1 MQKTLLASLL
11 VFSAAGTVTAQAIPN
26 AGFETWVD
34 QMFFEEPEN
43 WATFNAA
50 VVLFEDL
57 DAPVTQSTDAHS
69 GTYAARVTNRVGDF
83 DDDGDNDTLAG
94 VMFTGHINIITETI
108 VAGWPFTARPDSLV
122 GWTKYATPGNDNYRI
137 GVTLTKWNPVTHETD
152 EIGTGIYT
160 GGAAAAYGRF
170 HVAIDYVSTETPD
183 TALIMVTS
191 SADEDAVVAGSDL
204 FVDDLAF
211 VTNNTAGLETLKN
224 ADFAV
229 YPNPANNQLEVRNN
243 TANQL
248 TLSDIS
254 GKQVATFDVRNQL
267 QVVLPTAAY
276 ENGVYLLRSDLGT
289 TLQLVIQH

>member
-11 VFSAAGTVTAQAIPN
+11 VFSAAGSVTAQTIPN

-34 QMFFEEPEN
+34 QVVFEEPEN

-50 VVLFEDL
+50 VVLFENVDG
-57 DAPVTQSTDAHS
+57 PVTQSTDAHS
-69 GTYAARVTNRVGDF
+69 GTYAARVTNRISDF
-83 DDDGDNDTLAG
+83 DDDGENDTLAG
-94 VMFTGHINIITETI
+94 VLFTGYINVITETI
-108 VAGWPFTARPDSLV
+108 VAGWAFTARPDSLV
-122 GWTKYATPGNDNYRI
+122 GWTKYATPGNDNYRV

-160 GGAAAAYGRF
+160 GGVAADYSRF
-170 HVAIDYVSTETPD
+170 HVAIDYVSAETPD
-183 TALIMVTS
+183 TALIMITASEDEEVT
-191 SADEDAVVAGSDL
+191 VAGSDL

-211 VTNNTAGLETLKN
+211 VSNSTAGLEIPAPT
-224 ADFAV
+224 DFVV

-243 TANQL
+243 TASQL

-267 QVVLPTAAY
+267 QVMLPTAAY

-289 TLQLVIQH
+289 TLQLVIRH